1 LLFPATS
8 TPKEGAV
15 GYETVIFDVG
25 EDHVA
30 TITLDRPEVLNAFNQ
45 RMLDEFAD
53 IWHRC
58 RNDDDIHAVVLRAN
72 GDRAFSTGVD
82 RKDGRNRHTN
92 PWSEDD
98 PGFFLGA
105 KQNRVWKP
113 LICALHGMV
122 AGGAF
127 YWVNEAD
134 VVICSEEATFFDPH
148 TSYGMTS
155 ALEPAGLL
163 RRMPLGEVLRL
174 ALFGLDERIS
184 ARRALEICLVSELV
198 PREKLWDRAQ
208 VLARRLAE
216 KPPLAVQG
224 TVKAVWDSFHMTV
237 AGAREIP
244 LHYPQIANAAAKVD
258 FKPGARPTFEV
269 R

>member
-1 LLFPATS
+1 MA
-8 TPKEGAV
+8 
-15 GYETVIFDVG
+15 YETVIFDVG
-25 EDHVA
+25 DDHVA
-30 TITLDRPEVLNAFNQ
+30 TITLNRPEVLNAFNQ
-45 RMLDEFAD
+45 PMLDEFAD
-53 IWHRC
+53 IWRC
-58 RNDDDIHAVVLRAN
+58 CRSDDAIHAVVLRAN
-72 GDRAFSTGVD
+72 GERAFSTGVD
-82 RKDGRNRHTN
+82 RKAGRTRHPN

-113 LICALHGMV
+113 LVCALHGMV

-134 VVICSEEATFFDPH
+134 VLICADDATFFDPH
-148 TSYGMTS
+148 TTYGMTS

-163 RRMPLGEVLRL
+163 RRMPFGEVMRL

-184 ARRALEICLVSELV
+184 ARRAYEIGLVSEVV
-198 PREKLWDRAQ
+198 PRAALWDRAQ
-208 VLARRLAE
+208 VLARRLAA

-224 TVKAVWDSFHMTV
+224 TVKAVWDSLHMSA

-244 LHYPQIANAAAKVD
+244 LHYPQLGNPLSQLDFAAGD
-258 FKPGARPTFEV
+258 RPGFET